1 MAAFYLN
8 QPAFQPIYIGLEP
21 DDISRMGMAL
31 ADSGI
36 EYDVNT
42 DGTSILV
49 PAGKTSRARMIL
61 AEKGLPNSSGTG
73 YELFDN
79 LGSLGLTAFM
89 QEITRVR
96 ALEGEISRSIQTI
109 RGVKGARVHIV
120 LADRGNF
127 RFRRTNADG
136 VRGRPL

>member
-1 MAAFYLN
+1 LN
-8 QPAFQPIYIGLEP
+8 AMTSPAWAWRSPTRASP
-21 DDISRMGMAL
+21 MTST
-31 ADSGI
+31 
-36 EYDVNT
+36 T
-42 DGTSILV
+42 DGTTILV
-49 PAGKTSRARMIL
+49 PGGKTSRARMIL

-89 QEITRVR
+89 QEVTRVR
-96 ALEGEISRSIQTI
+96 ALEGEIARSIQTI

-127 RFRRTNADG
+127 RFSEQTPTASVV
-136 VRGRPL
+136 VRYEGA